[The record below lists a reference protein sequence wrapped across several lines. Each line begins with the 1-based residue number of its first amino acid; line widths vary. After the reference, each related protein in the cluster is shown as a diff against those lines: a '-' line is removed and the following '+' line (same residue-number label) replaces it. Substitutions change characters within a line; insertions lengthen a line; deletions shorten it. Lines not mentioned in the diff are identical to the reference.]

1 MTKKRVLSLLTAL
14 LVLLSVPAMLETSVP
29 SALPSAQEIIPMIL
43 SGSET
48 AVQMARQFFKTAPFD
63 QAYAALE
70 EALKGIAGGEPSAQT
85 PELTPEQLASLQA
98 LGQEAF
104 NTLGSRAV
112 ETQGTTY
119 NMFAQDGAF
128 IGDGIPANGQD
139 IPAEEKTALFLQLL
153 GEKKALY
160 TALHHDNVT
169 PIEIRLS
176 TDKAVLASA
185 GFTMVEGLTINNIPV
200 QLISRG
206 NGTALI
212 SAETLLAVLDAQ
224 WLMMNNPGL
233 MAPQLL
239 VDNRTLL
246 ADGQAADPAKLAEAP
261 KPRHDQLLGEKF
273 LVYHPEDGY
282 YRLVVVGVH
291 APIPEVVPV
300 AAPAAAP
307 EVTPAPPVETE
318 PPAPVETEAPPP
330 PVDTY
335 IPVDILPAL

>member
-48 AVQMARQFFKTAPFD
+48 AVQMARQFFITAPFD

-70 EALKGIAGGEPSAQT
+70 EALKAMAGEEKSAQA
-85 PELTPEQLASLQA
+85 LAMTPEQGANLLA

-104 NTLGSRAV
+104 NTLGQRAV

-128 IGDGIPANGQD
+128 IGDGILADGGQGMTLD
-139 IPAEEKTALFLQLL
+139 ERLAFFGKMLSEKQ
-153 GEKKALY
+153 GLY

-246 ADGQAADPAKLAEAP
+246 VDGQAADPAKLAEAP

-307 EVTPAPPVETE
+307 EVTPAPTVTPVTLVEEPPVEE
-318 PPAPVETEAPPP
+318 PPAEEPPVENPPA
-330 PVDTY
+330 V
-335 IPVDILPAL
+335 